1 MAQNQNR
8 LFDPLAITA
17 RWITMILTLGAVLH
31 APVQAAEIDWDKV
44 PSKTITLF
52 YPGPTSWEMLLTQ
65 ADHSGADKF
74 RAGRDCASCHGG
86 EEKASGSAMI
96 AQDKSAA
103 PFLAKKPPAVPL
115 QVQIVISDGALHLR
129 VAFAASDQPDA
140 ALDQDFAT
148 KLAVMIGDRAVPEI
162 ARGGC
167 FAACHDD
174 SASMPG
180 AAMPAMSKYLTAS
193 RQGQGRHGGG
203 SVIDAAGL
211 TALSSAGRGLDYWQA
226 RLGSSD
232 GLSAVEGAVLDRRSE
247 RPDTSI
253 SAQRIHSDRGEII
266 IFQRKL
272 TAAGGRISF
281 QPGHSYMIGF
291 ALHAGHTAKRFHYVS
306 LPLSL
311 SLGGTGP
318 ADFQVM
324 P

>member
-1 MAQNQNR
+1 MRHDRKR
-8 LFDPLAITA
+8 LYDPLAIRA
-17 RWITMILTLGAVLH
+17 RWLWVILVLGGVFG
-31 APVQAAEIDWDKV
+31 APVHAAEIDWDKI
-44 PSKTITLF
+44 PARTITLF

-74 RAGRDCASCHGG
+74 RAGRECAACHGG

-96 AQDKSAA
+96 AQDKSES
-103 PFLAKKPPAVPL
+103 PFLAKKPPAIPI
-115 QVQIVISDGALHLR
+115 QVQIAASDASLYLR
-129 VAFAASDQPDA
+129 VAFAAGDQPDA

-180 AAMPAMSKYLTAS
+180 AAMPAVSKYLPAS

-203 SVIDAAGL
+203 SVIDAASL
-211 TALSSAGRGLDYWQA
+211 AALSTAGRGLDYWQA
-226 RLGSSD
+226 RLGASD
-232 GLSAVEGAVLDRRSE
+232 GLSVVEGLVLDRRSE
-247 RPDTSI
+247 RADTAI
-253 SAQRIHSDRGEII
+253 SAQRIRSDKGDII

-272 TAAGGRISF
+272 MAAGGRINF
-281 QPGHSYMIGF
+281 QTGHSYMLGF

-306 LPLSL
+306 LPF
-311 SLGGTGP
+311 SLGVGGPGP
-318 ADFQVM
+318 ADFQVT